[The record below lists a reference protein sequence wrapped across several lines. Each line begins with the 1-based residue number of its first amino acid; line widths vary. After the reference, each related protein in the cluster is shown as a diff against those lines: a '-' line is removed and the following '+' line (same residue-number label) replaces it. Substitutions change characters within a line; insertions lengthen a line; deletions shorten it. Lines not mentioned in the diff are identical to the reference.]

1 MTSWAEAPV
10 RRKPAKPVPVYPCA
24 LCGRPVS
31 AVQAVYSRWT
41 HDRFHPS
48 CIEKRGKP

>member
-1 MTSWAEAPV
+1 MVSLADPV
-10 RRKPAKPVPVYPCA
+10 KSRAKPRSYLCA

-31 AVQAVYSRWT
+31 AEQAVYSRWT